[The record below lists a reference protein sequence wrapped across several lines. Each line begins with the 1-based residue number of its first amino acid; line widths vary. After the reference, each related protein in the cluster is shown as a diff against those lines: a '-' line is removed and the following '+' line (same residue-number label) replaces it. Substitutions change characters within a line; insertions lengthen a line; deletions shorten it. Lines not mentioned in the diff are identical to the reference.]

1 MTTASCFATGI
12 EERVWGLLPA
22 KAQKR
27 VQSLAAGHE
36 GLPLLSAMACDEDA
50 MSKEDI
56 IAEDGRENQNLLG
69 VVGASF
75 ALESNF
81 ESLYINKLITLSCV
95 CV

>member
-56 IAEDGRENQNLLG
+56 IAEDGG
-69 VVGASF
+69 
-75 ALESNF
+75 
-81 ESLYINKLITLSCV
+81 
-95 CV
+95 

>member
-1 MTTASCFATGI
+1 MTTASCFVTGI

-56 IAEDGRENQNLLG
+56 IAEDRGENQYLFGGCWG
-69 VVGASF
+69 VICTIVILRACTS
-75 ALESNF
+75 
-81 ESLYINKLITLSCV
+81 IH
-95 CV
+95 

>member
-1 MTTASCFATGI
+1 MENECLCLILFSFIFKISHLMTTASCFATGI

-56 IAEDGRENQNLLG
+56 IAEDGG
-69 VVGASF
+69 
-75 ALESNF
+75 
-81 ESLYINKLITLSCV
+81 
-95 CV
+95 